1 MQIGKSL
8 VLYRAEEHRVL
19 ELLKN
24 LALGR
29 VFQHMQACTLR
40 SLRTL
45 RTLRSLLHTHPRSAI
60 AYNVNCV
67 APHTGGLPA

>member
-1 MQIGKSL
+1 MPQDFARVQIGRTL

-29 VFQHMQACTLR
+29 VFQHMQANNATP
-40 SLRTL
+40 SVST
-45 RTLRSLLHTHPRSAI
+45 TAVGSQPP
-60 AYNVNCV
+60 
-67 APHTGGLPA
+67 PHV

>member
-1 MQIGKSL
+1 MQIGRSL

-29 VFQHMQACTLR
+29 VFQHMQAR
-40 SLRTL
+40 SPYLPYTGLPYPTL
-45 RTLRSLLHTHPRSAI
+45 RTSSSTCRP
-60 AYNVNCV
+60 
-67 APHTGGLPA
+67 

>member
-1 MQIGKSL
+1 MLTLSEKDFSRVQFGHTL

-29 VFQHMQACTLR
+29 IFQFFQA
-40 SLRTL
+40 
-45 RTLRSLLHTHPRSAI
+45 
-60 AYNVNCV
+60 
-67 APHTGGLPA
+67 

>member
-40 SLRTL
+40 T
-45 RTLRSLLHTHPRSAI
+45 LHTPYA
-60 AYNVNCV
+60 AYST
-67 APHTGGLPA
+67 HTRARPLLTM

>member
-29 VFQHMQACTLR
+29 VFQHMQACTLP
-40 SLRTL
+40 T
-45 RTLRSLLHTHPRSAI
+45 LHTLHTRAWPR
-60 AYNVNCV
+60 
-67 APHTGGLPA
+67 PTM

>member
-29 VFQHMQACTLR
+29 VFQHMQACTPYAAYAPYAAY
-40 SLRTL
+40 S
-45 RTLRSLLHTHPRSAI
+45 LHTRARPLL
-60 AYNVNCV
+60 
-67 APHTGGLPA
+67 TM

>member
-40 SLRTL
+40 TL
-45 RTLRSLLHTHPRSAI
+45 HTLRSLLHTHPRSAI
-60 AYNVNCV
+60 AYNVNCD
-67 APHTGGLPA
+67 APHTGRLPA